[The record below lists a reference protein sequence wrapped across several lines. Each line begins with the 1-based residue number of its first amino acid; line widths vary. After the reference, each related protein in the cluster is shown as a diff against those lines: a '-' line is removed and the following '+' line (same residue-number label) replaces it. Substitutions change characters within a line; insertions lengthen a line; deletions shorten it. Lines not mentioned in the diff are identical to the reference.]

1 MTARLLVRHPPQ
13 GPSQGPTLMEGDQG
27 QKYRNTPWVKSI
39 YPVGKINSPV
49 SKINS
54 PVGHMNLPVGVINL
68 PVGEI
73 NLSVGEINL
82 PVGKINLPVG
92 EINLPTGQINL
103 FKPIRITVTYIGLM
117 FLFWCRAIFR
127 AVDVRLWTLYLVFI
141 PEYSLSYKLTF

>member
-1 MTARLLVRHPPQ
+1 
-13 GPSQGPTLMEGDQG
+13 MEGDQG

-49 SKINS
+49 GKINS
-54 PVGHMNLPVGVINL
+54 PVGHMKLPVGVINL

-82 PVGKINLPVG
+82 PVGKINLPVGEINLPVG

-127 AVDVRLWTLYLVFI
+127 AVDVRLWTLFLVFI
-141 PEYSLSYKLTF
+141 PEYSLSYKSTF